1 MDVILLSDD
10 LALIAHWQRAI
21 RKVSMLVESADEL
34 QKVEAS
40 LIIMNVS
47 SCAPKCFELIKTL
60 KARDNKVLVLDRT
73 PTLSIAKEFLKY
85 GADGYG
91 NAMMKEH
98 FLQSALYTIE
108 DGMVWLH
115 PEITSAM
122 ITELPD
128 SKAQNSHLLDE
139 LTSREK
145 EVANLLKNGDT
156 YKKVAEVLNIKPRTV
171 KAHAGHIYSKL
182 NIKDRLALA
191 LLLK

>member
-1 MDVILLSDD
+1 MDVILFSDD

-21 RKVSMLVESADEL
+21 KKVSMLVESADEL
-34 QKVEAS
+34 QKIESS

-47 SCAPKCFELIKTL
+47 SCSPKCFELIKTL
-60 KARDNKVLVLDRT
+60 KERFNKVLVLHRT
-73 PTLSIAKEFLKY
+73 PTLMIAKKYLKC

-98 FLQSALYTIE
+98 FLQSALYTIAE
-108 DGMVWLH
+108 DMIWLH

-128 SKAQNSHLLDE
+128 SKAKNSHLLDE
-139 LTSREK
+139 LTLREK
-145 EVANLLKNGDT
+145 EVANLLKDGDT
-156 YKKVAEVLNIKPRTV
+156 YKKVAEALSITPRTV
-171 KAHAGHIYSKL
+171 KAHAGHIYAKL

>member
-1 MDVILLSDD
+1 MDIILLSDD

-21 RKVSMLVESADEL
+21 HKKSLLVESADEL
-34 QKVEAS
+34 KKVESS
-40 LIIMNVS
+40 LVIMNVS
-47 SCAPKCFELIKTL
+47 SCAPKCFGLIETL
-60 KARDNKVLVLDRT
+60 KERDNKVLVLHRT
-73 PTLSIAKEFLKY
+73 PTLSTAKEFLKY

-108 DGMVWLH
+108 EGMVWLH
-115 PEITSAM
+115 PEIISAM
-122 ITELPD
+122 ITELPN
-128 SKAQNSHLLDE
+128 SQAQNSHLLNE

-156 YKKVAEVLNIKPRTV
+156 YKRVAEALNITPRTV